1 MEEGRDQRVRFPC
14 SYCKRNVNEFGCRC
28 DESGRISRRQLQT
41 LREKF
46 FSEGS
51 FNQEFGDLLF
61 FQVLKYIIETGV
73 PDITSINRRDATSI
87 DTVYEAY
94 ARNNRTALIKQIYCE
109 RDRIT
114 IYLNLLFAFDR
125 HVIDWSN
132 NEYLTVNEDRRE
144 RRQNIFPLRLT
155 LGSMN
160 EIPVTM
166 RISGRSFFWED
177 ILQSLESGRTRLQWR
192 CTFYERNGEPIEY
205 ESEHDHNGQFF
216 TGMEDYA
223 EDDADFERIVNML
236 ADENQNVARRVP
248 AEKSAVEKLLTVEI
262 KDDCDIG
269 MRCICQ
275 ERMIEGDLAK
285 KIACGHLYHG
295 RCIIKWF
302 TYSNFC
308 PICKY
313 ALPSA

>member
-1 MEEGRDQRVRFPC
+1 MEEGRGQSVRFSC
-14 SYCKRNVNEFGCRC
+14 CYCKRNVSEFGCRC
-28 DESGRISRRQLQT
+28 DESGRISRRQ
-41 LREKF
+41 
-46 FSEGS
+46 FSG
-51 FNQEFGDLLF
+51 LLF
-61 FQVLKYIIETGV
+61 SQVLKYIIEIGV

-109 RDRIT
+109 RDSIT

-144 RRQNIFPLRLT
+144 RRQNVFPLRLT
-155 LGSMN
+155 LDSMN
-160 EIPVTM
+160 EIPVTI

-177 ILQSLESGRTRLQWR
+177 ILESLESGRTRLQWR
-192 CTFYERNGEPIEY
+192 CTFYERNWEPIEY
-205 ESEHDHNGQFF
+205 ESEHDHNGRFF

-223 EDDADFERIVNML
+223 EDDADFERIVNIL
-236 ADENQNVARRVP
+236 ADENQNV
-248 AEKSAVEKLLTVEI
+248 
-262 KDDCDIG
+262 
-269 MRCICQ
+269 
-275 ERMIEGDLAK
+275 
-285 KIACGHLYHG
+285 GHLYHG
-295 RCIIKWF
+295 KCIIKWL

-313 ALPSA
+313 ALPPA

>member
-1 MEEGRDQRVRFPC
+1 MEEGRGQSVRFPC
-14 SYCKRNVNEFGCRC
+14 CYCKRNVSEFGCRC

-41 LREKF
+41 LREKL
-46 FSEGS
+46 FSGGS
-51 FNQEFGDLLF
+51 FNQRFSGLLF
-61 FQVLKYIIETGV
+61 SQVLKYIIEIGV

-109 RDRIT
+109 SDRIT

-132 NEYLTVNEDRRE
+132 NQYLTVNEDRRE
-144 RRQNIFPLRLT
+144 RRQNVFPLRLT
-155 LGSMN
+155 LDSMN
-160 EIPVTM
+160 EIPVTI

-177 ILQSLESGRTRLQWR
+177 ILQSLES
-192 CTFYERNGEPIEY
+192 
-205 ESEHDHNGQFF
+205 
-216 TGMEDYA
+216 
-223 EDDADFERIVNML
+223 EDDADFERILNML

-248 AEKSAVEKLLTVEI
+248 VEKSAVEKLVTVQI
-262 KDDCDIG
+262 KDDCDTG
-269 MRCICQ
+269 MCCICQ

-285 KIACGHLYHG
+285 KMACGHLYHG
-295 RCIIKWF
+295 KCIIKWL

-313 ALPSA
+313 ALPPA